1 MNTLILDTNAYN
13 RYAAGES
20 TVLEAIR
27 QTDVVYV
34 SIFVLGELLYGFKRG
49 TRERENRLLLRRFLG
64 GAKSRVLEGT
74 EATSEHYGSL
84 KAHLKKAGTPI
95 PLNDIWIAAQALE
108 TGSLLVTFDSHF
120 ERVPGL
126 RIWTW

>member
-13 RYAAGES
+13 RYIAGES
-20 TVLEAIR
+20 SVLDAIR
-27 QTDVVYV
+27 QSDLVYM

-49 TRERENRLLLRRFLG
+49 TKERENRLLLRKFLG
-64 GAKSRVLEGT
+64 GDKSRILEGT

-84 KAHLKKAGTPI
+84 KAHLKKNGTPI

-108 TGSLLVTFDSHF
+108 TGSMLVTFDSHF
-120 ERVPGL
+120 EHVPGL
-126 RIWTW
+126 RIWTG